1 MIVKIFLTSG
11 AILSN
16 QADLLNYKNEV
27 IDRLIKLENERE
39 NLTNIDD
46 LYNRCIE
53 IVTAMVKFGLVS
65 KT

>member
-1 MIVKIFLTSG
+1 MLRTG

-16 QADLLNYKNEV
+16 KADLLNYNKEV
-27 IDRLIKLENERE
+27 IDRLIKLEDERE

-46 LYNRCIE
+46 LFNRCIE